1 MRALIKP
8 KYLLLI
14 VFIGTIS
21 ISFTQSGFYR
31 KIANSQSLINQVYTQ
46 IFSTYVDQLD
56 PETFTKSS
64 INSIT
69 ENLDPYTTLLVEDEQ
84 YNINLLTDGKY
95 GGVGIQ
101 LGYRNK
107 EMTVISPMIDSPA
120 QKAGIVGGDIIIK
133 IDEADVKDLSFN
145 DAAAKI
151 RGKRGTKVKLTV
163 KRYGYDDTIE
173 FTLTR
178 SRIDVKDVT
187 YADMI
192 SSTTGYIRLNRF
204 SRFTPRDFQN
214 ELLQMSKQNLSE
226 LIIDLRDNTGG
237 LLSAAVNILDMLV
250 DKDLPLVSTKGRT
263 KESNRAFFSKRD
275 PIISKDVKIIVLINE
290 GSASASEIVAG
301 AIQDLDRGLVIGK
314 KSFGKGLVQTAY
326 EIDKKRTIKITTAR
340 YYIPSGRFIQKR
352 DYVDEKFLLN
362 KAVEDSLFK
371 TKKGRI
377 VYSNGGITPDSSVSD
392 MTMDVISSQFW
403 RKGYFYSFAQKN
415 KHLYENFDQVQ
426 KDPMI
431 IKKFIDFTKGKN
443 DLTLP
448 GKKELSQLEKDLYDL
463 DSSNVSIKKAVKQI
477 SEFYDAKI
485 EEKSLAESEDMKEIL
500 FLEFAGLF
508 NGPKGR
514 IEQSFK
520 TDNMLKT
527 AIDIISDQYL
537 YSYTF
542 KNNQFSNN

>member
-1 MRALIKP
+1 MIA
-8 KYLLLI
+8 
-14 VFIGTIS
+14 TIS
-21 ISFTQSGFYR
+21 ITFTQTSFYR

-56 PETFTKSS
+56 PEAFTKSS

-101 LGYRNK
+101 LGYRDK

-120 QKAGIVGGDIIIK
+120 QKAGIIGGDIIVK
-133 IDEADVKDLSFN
+133 IDETDVKDLSFN

-151 RGKRGTKVKLTV
+151 RGRRGTKVKLTV
-163 KRYGYDDTIE
+163 KRYGVADPLQFD
-173 FTLTR
+173 LTR

-187 YADMI
+187 YAGMI
-192 SSTTGYIRLNRF
+192 SPQTGYIRLNRF
-204 SRFTPRDFQN
+204 SRFTPRDFQK
-214 ELLQMSKQNLSE
+214 ELLEMNKQNLSE

-250 DKDLPLVSTKGRT
+250 DKELPLVSTKGRT

-275 PIISKDVKIIVLINE
+275 PIISNDIKIIVLINE

-301 AIQDLDRGLVIGK
+301 AIQDLDRGLVLGK

-326 EIDKKRTIKITTAR
+326 EVDKKRTLKITTAR
-340 YYIPSGRFIQKR
+340 YFIPSGRFIQKR
-352 DYVDEKFLLN
+352 DYIDKKFLLN
-362 KAVEDSLFK
+362 QTVEDSLFK
-371 TKKGRI
+371 TKSGRI
-377 VYSNGGITPDSSVSD
+377 VYGNGGITPDSTVNETKMSVI
-392 MTMDVISSQFW
+392 TTQYW
-403 RKGYFYSFAQKN
+403 RKGYFYSYAQKN
-415 KHLYENFDQVQ
+415 KFLYNNFDEVER
-426 KDPMI
+426 DANLTS
-431 IKKFIDFTKGKN
+431 KFIDFTK
-443 DLTLP
+443 DRDQISLP
-448 GKKELSQLEKDLYDL
+448 GKKELSLLKKSLQDL
-463 DSSNVSIKKAVKQI
+463 DSTNLSIKQAVQTI
-477 SEFYDAKI
+477 SDFYESKI
-485 EEKSLAESEDMKEIL
+485 VEKTLDESNDMRDVL
-500 FLEFAGLF
+500 LLEFAGLF

-520 TDNMLKT
+520 TDNVLKAAKT
-527 AIDIISDQYL
+527 IISDQYL

-542 KNNQFSNN
+542 KNHQNLKN

>member
-1 MRALIKP
+1 MRTLIKP

-133 IDEADVKDLSFN
+133 IDETDVKDLSFN

-392 MTMDVISSQFW
+392 MTMDVITSQFW

-448 GKKELSQLEKDLYDL
+448 GKKELSQLEKNLYDL

>member
-1 MRALIKP
+1 MRTLIKP

-133 IDEADVKDLSFN
+133 IDEVDVKDLSFN

-392 MTMDVISSQFW
+392 MTMDVITSQFW

-463 DSSNVSIKKAVKQI
+463 DSSNVSIKKAIKQI

>member
-392 MTMDVISSQFW
+392 MTMDVITSQFW

-485 EEKSLAESEDMKEIL
+485 EEKSLSESQDMKEIL

>member
-1 MRALIKP
+1 MISFFKS
-8 KYLLLI
+8 KYFLLLI
-14 VFIGTIS
+14 LIATIS
-21 ISFTQSGFYR
+21 ITFTQTSFYR

-56 PETFTKSS
+56 PEAFTKSS

-101 LGYRNK
+101 LGYRDK

-120 QKAGIVGGDIIIK
+120 QKAGIIGGDIIVK
-133 IDEADVKDLSFN
+133 IDETDVKDLSFN

-151 RGKRGTKVKLTV
+151 RGRRGTKVKLTV
-163 KRYGYDDTIE
+163 KRYGVADPLQFD
-173 FTLTR
+173 LTR

-187 YADMI
+187 YAGMI
-192 SSTTGYIRLNRF
+192 SPQTGYIRLNRF
-204 SRFTPRDFQN
+204 SRFTPRDFQK
-214 ELLQMSKQNLSE
+214 ELLEMNKQNLSE

-250 DKDLPLVSTKGRT
+250 DKELPLVSTKGRT

-275 PIISKDVKIIVLINE
+275 PIISNDIKIIVLINE

-301 AIQDLDRGLVIGK
+301 AIQDLDRGLVLGK

-326 EIDKKRTIKITTAR
+326 EVDKKRTLKITTAR
-340 YYIPSGRFIQKR
+340 YFIPSGRFIQKR
-352 DYVDEKFLLN
+352 DYIDKKFLLN
-362 KAVEDSLFK
+362 QTVEDSLFK
-371 TKKGRI
+371 TKSGRI
-377 VYSNGGITPDSSVSD
+377 VYGNGGITPDSTVNETKMSVI
-392 MTMDVISSQFW
+392 TTQYW
-403 RKGYFYSFAQKN
+403 RKGYFYSYAQKN
-415 KHLYENFDQVQ
+415 KFLYNNFDEVER
-426 KDPMI
+426 DANLTS
-431 IKKFIDFTKGKN
+431 KFIDFTK
-443 DLTLP
+443 DRDQISLP
-448 GKKELSQLEKDLYDL
+448 GKKELSFLEKSLQDL
-463 DSSNVSIKKAVKQI
+463 DSTNFSIRQAVQTISDFYESKIVEKTLDESN
-477 SEFYDAKI
+477 
-485 EEKSLAESEDMKEIL
+485 DMRDIL
-500 FLEFAGLF
+500 LLEFAGLF

-520 TDNMLKT
+520 TDNVLKAAKT
-527 AIDIISDQYL
+527 IISDQYL

-542 KNNQFSNN
+542 KNHQNLKN

>member
-1 MRALIKP
+1 MRTLIKP

-133 IDEADVKDLSFN
+133 IDDTDVKDLSFN

-392 MTMDVISSQFW
+392 MTMDVITSQFW

>member
-1 MRALIKP
+1 MRTLIKP

-392 MTMDVISSQFW
+392 MTMDVITSQFW

-527 AIDIISDQYL
+527 AINIISDQYL

>member
-1 MRALIKP
+1 MRTLIKP

-133 IDEADVKDLSFN
+133 IDEVDVKDLSFN

-237 LLSAAVNILDMLV
+237 LLSAAVNILDMLI

-392 MTMDVISSQFW
+392 MTMDVITSQFW

>member
-1 MRALIKP
+1 MISFFKS
-8 KYLLLI
+8 KYFLLLI
-14 VFIGTIS
+14 LIATIS
-21 ISFTQSGFYR
+21 ITFTQTSFYR

-56 PETFTKSS
+56 PEAFTKSS

-101 LGYRNK
+101 LGYRDK

-120 QKAGIVGGDIIIK
+120 QKAGIIGGDIIVK
-133 IDEADVKDLSFN
+133 IDETDVKDLSFN

-151 RGKRGTKVKLTV
+151 RGRRGTKVKLTV
-163 KRYGYDDTIE
+163 KRYGVADPLQFD
-173 FTLTR
+173 LTR

-187 YADMI
+187 YAGMI
-192 SSTTGYIRLNRF
+192 SPQTGYIRLNRF
-204 SRFTPRDFQN
+204 SRFTPRDFQK
-214 ELLQMSKQNLSE
+214 ELLEMNKQNLSE

-250 DKDLPLVSTKGRT
+250 DKELPLVSTKGRT

-275 PIISKDVKIIVLINE
+275 PIISNDIKIIVLINE

-301 AIQDLDRGLVIGK
+301 AIQDLDRGLVLGK

-326 EIDKKRTIKITTAR
+326 EVDKKRTLKITTAR
-340 YYIPSGRFIQKR
+340 YFIPSGRFIQKR
-352 DYVDEKFLLN
+352 DYIDKKFLLN
-362 KAVEDSLFK
+362 QTVEDSLFK
-371 TKKGRI
+371 TKSGRI
-377 VYSNGGITPDSSVSD
+377 VYGNGGITPDSTVNETKMSVI
-392 MTMDVISSQFW
+392 TTQYW
-403 RKGYFYSFAQKN
+403 RKGYFYSYAQKN
-415 KHLYENFDQVQ
+415 KFLYNNFDEVER
-426 KDPMI
+426 DANLTS
-431 IKKFIDFTKGKN
+431 KFIDFTK
-443 DLTLP
+443 DRDQISLP
-448 GKKELSQLEKDLYDL
+448 GKKELSLLKKSLQDL
-463 DSSNVSIKKAVKQI
+463 DSTNFSIKQAVQTI
-477 SEFYDAKI
+477 SDFYESKI
-485 EEKSLAESEDMKEIL
+485 VEKTLDESNDMRDVL
-500 FLEFAGLF
+500 LLEFAGLF

-520 TDNMLKT
+520 TDNVLKAAKT
-527 AIDIISDQYL
+527 IISDQYL

-542 KNNQFSNN
+542 KNHQNLKN

>member
-1 MRALIKP
+1 MRTLIKP

-133 IDEADVKDLSFN
+133 IDDTNVKDLSFN

-151 RGKRGTKVKLTV
+151 RGKRGNKVKLTV

-204 SRFTPRDFQN
+204 SRFTPR
-214 ELLQMSKQNLSE
+214 
-226 LIIDLRDNTGG
+226 R
-237 LLSAAVNILDMLV
+237 
-250 DKDLPLVSTKGRT
+250 
-263 KESNRAFFSKRD
+263 
-275 PIISKDVKIIVLINE
+275 
-290 GSASASEIVAG
+290 
-301 AIQDLDRGLVIGK
+301 
-314 KSFGKGLVQTAY
+314 
-326 EIDKKRTIKITTAR
+326 
-340 YYIPSGRFIQKR
+340 
-352 DYVDEKFLLN
+352 
-362 KAVEDSLFK
+362 K
-371 TKKGRI
+371 T
-377 VYSNGGITPDSSVSD
+377 
-392 MTMDVISSQFW
+392 
-403 RKGYFYSFAQKN
+403 
-415 KHLYENFDQVQ
+415 
-426 KDPMI
+426 
-431 IKKFIDFTKGKN
+431 
-443 DLTLP
+443 
-448 GKKELSQLEKDLYDL
+448 
-463 DSSNVSIKKAVKQI
+463 
-477 SEFYDAKI
+477 
-485 EEKSLAESEDMKEIL
+485 
-500 FLEFAGLF
+500 
-508 NGPKGR
+508 
-514 IEQSFK
+514 
-520 TDNMLKT
+520 
-527 AIDIISDQYL
+527 
-537 YSYTF
+537 
-542 KNNQFSNN
+542 

>member
-1 MRALIKP
+1 MISFFKS
-8 KYLLLI
+8 KYFLLLI
-14 VFIGTIS
+14 LIATIS
-21 ISFTQSGFYR
+21 ITFTQTSFYR

-56 PETFTKSS
+56 PEAFTKSS

-101 LGYRNK
+101 LGYRDK

-120 QKAGIVGGDIIIK
+120 QKAGIIGGDIIVK
-133 IDEADVKDLSFN
+133 IDETDVKDLSFN

-151 RGKRGTKVKLTV
+151 RGRRGTKVKLTV
-163 KRYGYDDTIE
+163 KRYGVADPLQFD
-173 FTLTR
+173 LTR

-187 YADMI
+187 YAGMI
-192 SSTTGYIRLNRF
+192 SPQTGYIRLNRF
-204 SRFTPRDFQN
+204 SRFTPRDFQK
-214 ELLQMSKQNLSE
+214 ELLEMNKQNLSE

-250 DKDLPLVSTKGRT
+250 DKELPLVSTKGRT

-275 PIISKDVKIIVLINE
+275 PIISNDIKIIVLINE

-326 EIDKKRTIKITTAR
+326 EVDKKRTLKITTAR
-340 YYIPSGRFIQKR
+340 YFIPSGRFIQKR
-352 DYVDEKFLLN
+352 DYIDKKFLLN
-362 KAVEDSLFK
+362 QSVEDSLFK
-371 TKKGRI
+371 TKSGRI
-377 VYSNGGITPDSSVSD
+377 VYGNGGITPDSTVNETKMSVI
-392 MTMDVISSQFW
+392 TTQYW
-403 RKGYFYSFAQKN
+403 RKGYFYSYAQKN
-415 KHLYENFDQVQ
+415 KFLYNNFDEVER
-426 KDPMI
+426 DANLTS
-431 IKKFIDFTKGKN
+431 KFIDFTK
-443 DLTLP
+443 DRDQISLP
-448 GKKELSQLEKDLYDL
+448 GKKELSLLKKSLQDL
-463 DSSNVSIKKAVKQI
+463 DSTNLSIKQAVQTI
-477 SEFYDAKI
+477 SDFYESKI
-485 EEKSLAESEDMKEIL
+485 VEKTLDESNDMRDVL
-500 FLEFAGLF
+500 LLEFAGLF

-520 TDNMLKT
+520 TDNVLKAAKT
-527 AIDIISDQYL
+527 IISDQYL

-542 KNNQFSNN
+542 KNHQNLKN

>member
-1 MRALIKP
+1 MRTLIKP

-392 MTMDVISSQFW
+392 MTMDVITSQFW

-431 IKKFIDFTKGKN
+431 IKKFIDFTKGRN

-527 AIDIISDQYL
+527 AINIISDQYL

>member
-1 MRALIKP
+1 MISFFKS
-8 KYLLLI
+8 KYFLLLI
-14 VFIGTIS
+14 LIATIS
-21 ISFTQSGFYR
+21 ITFTQTSFYR

-46 IFSTYVDQLD
+46 VFSTYVDQLD
-56 PETFTKSS
+56 PEAFTKSS

-101 LGYRNK
+101 LGYRDK

-120 QKAGIVGGDIIIK
+120 QKAGIIGGDIIVK
-133 IDEADVKDLSFN
+133 IDETDVKDLSFN

-151 RGKRGTKVKLTV
+151 RGRRGTKVKLTV
-163 KRYGYDDTIE
+163 KRYGVADPLQFD
-173 FTLTR
+173 LTR

-187 YADMI
+187 YAGMI
-192 SSTTGYIRLNRF
+192 SPQTGYIRLNRF
-204 SRFTPRDFQN
+204 SRFTPRDFQK
-214 ELLQMSKQNLSE
+214 ELLEMNKQNLSE

-250 DKDLPLVSTKGRT
+250 DKELPLVSTKGRT

-275 PIISKDVKIIVLINE
+275 PIISNDIKIIVLINE

-326 EIDKKRTIKITTAR
+326 EVDKKRTLKITTAR
-340 YYIPSGRFIQKR
+340 YFIPSGRFIQKR
-352 DYVDEKFLLN
+352 DYIDKKFLLN
-362 KAVEDSLFK
+362 QSVEDSLFK
-371 TKKGRI
+371 TKSGRI
-377 VYSNGGITPDSSVSD
+377 VYGNGGITPDSTVNETKMSVI
-392 MTMDVISSQFW
+392 TTQYW
-403 RKGYFYSFAQKN
+403 RKGYFYSYAQKN
-415 KHLYENFDQVQ
+415 KFLYNNFDEVER
-426 KDPMI
+426 DANLTS
-431 IKKFIDFTKGKN
+431 KFIDFTK
-443 DLTLP
+443 DRDQISLP
-448 GKKELSQLEKDLYDL
+448 GKKELSLLKNSLQDL
-463 DSSNVSIKKAVKQI
+463 DSTNLSIKQAVQTI
-477 SEFYDAKI
+477 SNFYESKI
-485 EEKSLAESEDMKEIL
+485 VEKTLDESNDMRDIL
-500 FLEFAGLF
+500 LLEFAGLF

-520 TDNMLKT
+520 TDNVLKAAKT
-527 AIDIISDQYL
+527 IISDQYL

-542 KNNQFSNN
+542 KNHQNLKN

>member
-120 QKAGIVGGDIIIK
+120 QKAGIVGGDIILK
-133 IDEADVKDLSFN
+133 IDETDVKDLSFN

-392 MTMDVISSQFW
+392 MTMDVITSQFW

>member
-8 KYLLLI
+8 KYLILI

-392 MTMDVISSQFW
+392 MTMDVITSQFW

>member
-133 IDEADVKDLSFN
+133 IDDTDVKDLSFN

-392 MTMDVISSQFW
+392 MTMDVITSQFW

>member
-392 MTMDVISSQFW
+392 MTMDVITSQFW

-426 KDPMI
+426 KDTMI
-431 IKKFIDFTKGKN
+431 INKFIDFTKGKN

-520 TDNMLKT
+520 TDNMLKI

>member
-1 MRALIKP
+1 MISFFKS
-8 KYLLLI
+8 KYFLLLI
-14 VFIGTIS
+14 LIATIS
-21 ISFTQSGFYR
+21 ITFTQTSFYR

-56 PETFTKSS
+56 PEAFTKSS

-101 LGYRNK
+101 LGYRDK

-120 QKAGIVGGDIIIK
+120 QKAGIIGGDIIVK
-133 IDEADVKDLSFN
+133 IDETDVKDLSFN

-151 RGKRGTKVKLTV
+151 RGRRGTKVKLTV
-163 KRYGYDDTIE
+163 KRYGVADPLQFD
-173 FTLTR
+173 LTR

-187 YADMI
+187 YAGMI
-192 SSTTGYIRLNRF
+192 SPQTGYIRLNRF
-204 SRFTPRDFQN
+204 SRFTPRDFQK
-214 ELLQMSKQNLSE
+214 ELLEMNKQNLSE

-250 DKDLPLVSTKGRT
+250 DKELPLVSTKGRT

-275 PIISKDVKIIVLINE
+275 PIISNDIKIIVLINE

-301 AIQDLDRGLVIGK
+301 AIQDLDRGLVLGK

-326 EIDKKRTIKITTAR
+326 EVDKKRTLKITTAR
-340 YYIPSGRFIQKR
+340 YFIPSGRFIQKR
-352 DYVDEKFLLN
+352 DYIDKKFLLN
-362 KAVEDSLFK
+362 QTVEDSLFK
-371 TKKGRI
+371 TKSGRI
-377 VYSNGGITPDSSVSD
+377 VYGNGGITPDSTVNETKMSVI
-392 MTMDVISSQFW
+392 TTQYW
-403 RKGYFYSFAQKN
+403 RKGYFYSYAQKN
-415 KHLYENFDQVQ
+415 KFLYNNFDEVER
-426 KDPMI
+426 DANLTS
-431 IKKFIDFTKGKN
+431 KFIDFTK
-443 DLTLP
+443 DRDQISLP
-448 GKKELSQLEKDLYDL
+448 GKKELSLLKKSLQDL
-463 DSSNVSIKKAVKQI
+463 DSTNLSIKQAVQTI
-477 SEFYDAKI
+477 SDFYESKI
-485 EEKSLAESEDMKEIL
+485 VEKTLDESNDMRDVL
-500 FLEFAGLF
+500 LLEFAGLF

-520 TDNMLKT
+520 TDNVLKAAKT
-527 AIDIISDQYL
+527 IISDQYL

-542 KNNQFSNN
+542 KNHQNLKN

>member
-14 VFIGTIS
+14 VFIGTLS

-133 IDEADVKDLSFN
+133 IDETDVKDLSFN

-392 MTMDVISSQFW
+392 MTMDVITSQFW

-463 DSSNVSIKKAVKQI
+463 DSSNVSIKKAIKQI

>member
-1 MRALIKP
+1 MISFFKS
-8 KYLLLI
+8 KYFLLLI
-14 VFIGTIS
+14 LIATIS
-21 ISFTQSGFYR
+21 ITFTQTSFYR

-56 PETFTKSS
+56 PEAFTKSS

-101 LGYRNK
+101 LGYRDK

-120 QKAGIVGGDIIIK
+120 QKAGIIGGDIIVK
-133 IDEADVKDLSFN
+133 IDETDVKDLSFN

-151 RGKRGTKVKLTV
+151 RGRRGTKVKLTV
-163 KRYGYDDTIE
+163 KRYGVADPLQFD
-173 FTLTR
+173 LTR

-187 YADMI
+187 YAGMI
-192 SSTTGYIRLNRF
+192 SPQTGYIRLNRF
-204 SRFTPRDFQN
+204 SRFTPRDFQK
-214 ELLQMSKQNLSE
+214 ELLEMNKQNLSE

-250 DKDLPLVSTKGRT
+250 DKELPLVSTKGRT

-275 PIISKDVKIIVLINE
+275 PIISNDIKIIVLINE

-301 AIQDLDRGLVIGK
+301 AIQDLDRGLVLGK

-326 EIDKKRTIKITTAR
+326 EVDKNRTLKITTAR
-340 YYIPSGRFIQKR
+340 YFIPSGRFIQKR
-352 DYVDEKFLLN
+352 DYIDKKFLLN
-362 KAVEDSLFK
+362 QTVEDSLFK
-371 TKKGRI
+371 TKSGRI
-377 VYSNGGITPDSSVSD
+377 VYGNGGITPDSTVNETKMSVI
-392 MTMDVISSQFW
+392 TTQYW
-403 RKGYFYSFAQKN
+403 RKGYFYSYAQKN
-415 KHLYENFDQVQ
+415 KFLYNNFDEVER
-426 KDPMI
+426 DANLTS
-431 IKKFIDFTKGKN
+431 KFIDFTK
-443 DLTLP
+443 DRDQISLP
-448 GKKELSQLEKDLYDL
+448 GKKELSLLEKSLQDL
-463 DSSNVSIKKAVKQI
+463 DSTNFSIRQAVQTISDFYESKIVEKTLDESN
-477 SEFYDAKI
+477 
-485 EEKSLAESEDMKEIL
+485 DMRDIL
-500 FLEFAGLF
+500 LLEFAGLF

-520 TDNMLKT
+520 TDNVLKAAKT
-527 AIDIISDQYL
+527 IISDQYL

-542 KNNQFSNN
+542 KNHQNLKN

>member
-1 MRALIKP
+1 MISFFKS
-8 KYLLLI
+8 KYFLLLI
-14 VFIGTIS
+14 LIATIS
-21 ISFTQSGFYR
+21 ITFTQTSFYR

-56 PETFTKSS
+56 PEAFTKSS

-101 LGYRNK
+101 LGYRDK

-120 QKAGIVGGDIIIK
+120 QKAGIIGGDIIVK
-133 IDEADVKDLSFN
+133 IDETDVKDLSFN

-151 RGKRGTKVKLTV
+151 RGRRGTKVKLTV
-163 KRYGYDDTIE
+163 KRYGVADPLQFD
-173 FTLTR
+173 LTR

-187 YADMI
+187 YAGMI
-192 SSTTGYIRLNRF
+192 SPQTGYIRLNRF
-204 SRFTPRDFQN
+204 SRFTPRDFQK
-214 ELLQMSKQNLSE
+214 ELLEMNKQNLSE

-250 DKDLPLVSTKGRT
+250 DKELPLVSTKGRT

-275 PIISKDVKIIVLINE
+275 PIISNDIKIIVLINE

-326 EIDKKRTIKITTAR
+326 EVDKKRTLKITTAR
-340 YYIPSGRFIQKR
+340 YFIPSGRFIQKR
-352 DYVDEKFLLN
+352 DYIDKKFLLN
-362 KAVEDSLFK
+362 QAVEDSLFK
-371 TKKGRI
+371 TKSGRI
-377 VYSNGGITPDSSVSD
+377 VYGNGGITPDSTVNETKMSVI
-392 MTMDVISSQFW
+392 TTQYW
-403 RKGYFYSFAQKN
+403 RKGYFYSYAQKN
-415 KHLYENFDQVQ
+415 KFLYNNFDEVER
-426 KDPMI
+426 DANLTS
-431 IKKFIDFTKGKN
+431 KFIDFTK
-443 DLTLP
+443 DRDQISLP
-448 GKKELSQLEKDLYDL
+448 GKKELSLLKKSLQDL
-463 DSSNVSIKKAVKQI
+463 DSTNLSIKQAVQTI
-477 SEFYDAKI
+477 SDFYESKI
-485 EEKSLAESEDMKEIL
+485 VEKTLDESNDMRDVL
-500 FLEFAGLF
+500 LLEFAGLF

-520 TDNMLKT
+520 TDNVLKAAKT
-527 AIDIISDQYL
+527 IISDQYL

-542 KNNQFSNN
+542 KNHQNLKN

>member
-1 MRALIKP
+1 MRTLIKP

-392 MTMDVISSQFW
+392 MTMDVITSQFW

-508 NGPKGR
+508 NGPRGR

>member
-1 MRALIKP
+1 MISFFKS
-8 KYLLLI
+8 KYFLLLI
-14 VFIGTIS
+14 LIATIS
-21 ISFTQSGFYR
+21 ITFTQTSFYR

-56 PETFTKSS
+56 PEAFTKSS

-101 LGYRNK
+101 LGYRDK

-120 QKAGIVGGDIIIK
+120 QKAGIIGGDIIVK
-133 IDEADVKDLSFN
+133 IDETDVKDLSFN

-151 RGKRGTKVKLTV
+151 RGRRGTKVKLTV
-163 KRYGYDDTIE
+163 KRYGVADPLQFD
-173 FTLTR
+173 LTR

-187 YADMI
+187 YAGMI
-192 SSTTGYIRLNRF
+192 SPQTGYIRLNRF
-204 SRFTPRDFQN
+204 SRFTPRDFQK
-214 ELLQMSKQNLSE
+214 ELLEMNKQNLSE

-250 DKDLPLVSTKGRT
+250 DKELPLVSTKGRT

-275 PIISKDVKIIVLINE
+275 PIISNDIKIIVLINE

-301 AIQDLDRGLVIGK
+301 AIQDLDRGLVLGK

-326 EIDKKRTIKITTAR
+326 EVDKKRTLKITTAR
-340 YYIPSGRFIQKR
+340 YFIPSGRFIQKR
-352 DYVDEKFLLN
+352 DYIDKKFLLN
-362 KAVEDSLFK
+362 QTVEDSLFK
-371 TKKGRI
+371 TKSGRI
-377 VYSNGGITPDSSVSD
+377 VYGNGGITPDSTVNETKMSVI
-392 MTMDVISSQFW
+392 TTQYW
-403 RKGYFYSFAQKN
+403 RKGYFYSYAQKN
-415 KHLYENFDQVQ
+415 KFLYNNFDEVER
-426 KDPMI
+426 DANLTS
-431 IKKFIDFTKGKN
+431 KFIDFTK
-443 DLTLP
+443 DRDQISLP
-448 GKKELSQLEKDLYDL
+448 GKKELSLLEKSLQDL
-463 DSSNVSIKKAVKQI
+463 DSTNFSIRQAVQTISDFYESKIVEKTLDESN
-477 SEFYDAKI
+477 
-485 EEKSLAESEDMKEIL
+485 DMRDVL
-500 FLEFAGLF
+500 LLEFAGLF

-520 TDNMLKT
+520 TDNVLKAAKT
-527 AIDIISDQYL
+527 IISDQYL

-542 KNNQFSNN
+542 KNHQNLKN

>member
-1 MRALIKP
+1 MISFFKS
-8 KYLLLI
+8 KYFLLLI
-14 VFIGTIS
+14 LIATIS
-21 ISFTQSGFYR
+21 ITFTQTSFYR

-56 PETFTKSS
+56 PEAFTKSS

-101 LGYRNK
+101 LGYRDK

-120 QKAGIVGGDIIIK
+120 QKAGIIGGDIIVK
-133 IDEADVKDLSFN
+133 IDETDVKDLSFN

-151 RGKRGTKVKLTV
+151 RGRRGTKVKLTV
-163 KRYGYDDTIE
+163 KRYGVADPLQFD
-173 FTLTR
+173 LTR

-187 YADMI
+187 YAGMI
-192 SSTTGYIRLNRF
+192 SPQTGYIRLNRF
-204 SRFTPRDFQN
+204 SRFTPRDFQK
-214 ELLQMSKQNLSE
+214 ELLEMNKQNLSE

-250 DKDLPLVSTKGRT
+250 DKELPLVSTKGRT

-275 PIISKDVKIIVLINE
+275 PIISNDIKIIVLINE

-301 AIQDLDRGLVIGK
+301 AIQDLDRGLVLGK

-326 EIDKKRTIKITTAR
+326 EVDKKRTLKITTAR
-340 YYIPSGRFIQKR
+340 YFIPSGRFIQKR
-352 DYVDEKFLLN
+352 DYIDKKFLLN
-362 KAVEDSLFK
+362 QTVEDSLFK
-371 TKKGRI
+371 TKSGRI
-377 VYSNGGITPDSSVSD
+377 VYGNGGITPDSTVNETKMSVI
-392 MTMDVISSQFW
+392 TTQYW
-403 RKGYFYSFAQKN
+403 RKGYFYSYAQKN
-415 KHLYENFDQVQ
+415 KFLYNNFDEVER
-426 KDPMI
+426 DANLTS
-431 IKKFIDFTKGKN
+431 KFIDFTK
-443 DLTLP
+443 DRDQISLP
-448 GKKELSQLEKDLYDL
+448 GKKELSLLKKSLQDL
-463 DSSNVSIKKAVKQI
+463 DSTNLSIKQALQTI
-477 SEFYDAKI
+477 SDFYESKI
-485 EEKSLAESEDMKEIL
+485 VEKTLDESNDMRDVL
-500 FLEFAGLF
+500 LLEFAGLF

-520 TDNMLKT
+520 TDNVLKAAKT
-527 AIDIISDQYL
+527 IISDQYL

-542 KNNQFSNN
+542 KNHQNLKN